1 MVGGAIGATIALL
14 FAPNK
19 GKYLRADISKKATE
33 IKDGTSDIVRET
45 TSRIS
50 NLVAD
55 TQKNVVELK
64 KKAEKVIGRIG

>member
-45 TSRIS
+45 TS
-50 NLVAD
+50 
-55 TQKNVVELK
+55 
-64 KKAEKVIGRIG
+64 